1 MAVANRKRMLDRA
14 AADRMMVHG
23 YHFPFPATGYVVKTG
38 TGYDV
43 VPAMWQPM

>member
-1 MAVANRKRMLDRA
+1 ML
-14 AADRMMVHG
+14 VHG
-23 YHFPFPATGYVVKTG
+23 YHCPFPATGYIMKTG